1 MFLVGEGAQRQI
13 EYRRE
18 VETQLTELKR
28 EISTLSERLAAQRDF
43 FARLTLQSPVDGMV
57 MDIAFHTV
65 GGTIKPGDRIMDIVP
80 VNDALIF
87 EAQLPPQYIDR
98 VHPELEAQVL
108 LDAFMSRADQP
119 TVTGKVS
126 VVSADIL
133 TDSITGQ
140 RYYALRITVSG
151 EEIKKL
157 RGLQLRPGMQG
168 TVMVKTGERSFMA
181 YLLRPLLRRFSTA
194 LGEA

>member
-1 MFLVGEGAQRQI
+1 
-13 EYRRE
+13 
-18 VETQLTELKR
+18 
-28 EISTLSERLAAQRDF
+28 
-43 FARLTLQSPVDGMV
+43 MV